1 MQKSLF
7 QMVKHY
13 NRNNIIITNS
23 KKQTKLSA
31 IDFVSL
37 LESETNP
44 KRFLKISEEQF
55 KSLEKK
61 ITDKFLL
68 HVLSY
73 GIGYLYQGMN
83 VVEKEIVEKLF

>member
-23 KKQTKLSA
+23 KKQTKISA
-31 IDFVSL
+31 IDFVTL

-44 KRFLKISEEQF
+44 KRFLKIS
-55 KSLEKK
+55 
-61 ITDKFLL
+61 
-68 HVLSY
+68 
-73 GIGYLYQGMN
+73 
-83 VVEKEIVEKLF
+83 

>member
-1 MQKSLF
+1 MQKNLF
-7 QMVKHY
+7 QMIKHY

-23 KKQTKLSA
+23 KKQAKLSA
-31 IDFVSL
+31 IDFVTL
-37 LESETNP
+37 LEGEANP

-61 ITDKFLL
+61 IGDKFLL

-83 VVEKEIVEKLF
+83 VVEK